1 MAGVPVVAGTGDA
14 IASLLGAGAVEPGFL
29 FDLSGTA
36 SALVTCCARL
46 VVDPE
51 AQIASSMPSALDSV
65 WYLSHSLFGG
75 QAVRW
80 FAEQFP
86 PGPDAGVD
94 LATRLAD
101 WDRRAA
107 ELDVPDLTDLFFL
120 PQLGGRW
127 SPPRPGARGG
137 WLGLT
142 WGARPE
148 HLYRAILE
156 SIAYEFA
163 IGLERMRQLIADW
176 EPAEVRVLGGGA
188 RSTVWNQLKADI
200 LGLPY
205 RPLCE
210 MEFGA
215 RGAALIAGEAVGLVT
230 DLRTTAAQV
239 ESGACVM
246 PRPAHHQSYTEQ
258 LARYRVLVDQ
268 VERIL
273 SQLHS
278 EPVSAGLARR

>member
-1 MAGVPVVAGTGDA
+1 VPANTVVGKLRAERAAALGLMAGVPVVAGTGDA

-51 AQIASSMPSALDSV
+51 AQIASSMPSALDSM

-94 LATRLAD
+94 LPTRLAD
-101 WDRRAA
+101 WDRR
-107 ELDVPDLTDLFFL
+107 
-120 PQLGGRW
+120 
-127 SPPRPGARGG
+127 GAGSR
-137 WLGLT
+137 
-142 WGARPE
+142 
-148 HLYRAILE
+148 
-156 SIAYEFA
+156 
-163 IGLERMRQLIADW
+163 
-176 EPAEVRVLGGGA
+176 
-188 RSTVWNQLKADI
+188 VWNQLKADI

-246 PRPAHHQSYTEQ
+246 PRAAHHQSYTEQ

-268 VERIL
+268 V
-273 SQLHS
+273 
-278 EPVSAGLARR
+278 